1 MITIQQPYMFDKE
14 EYKKISTECIY
25 VAKIVWSREV
35 IFQVVIAKKQVR
47 IFGLL
52 TQNEYFF
59 FKSTLKRKMRTMFA
73 M

>member
-1 MITIQQPYMFDKE
+1 MFDKE

-59 FKSTLKRKMRTMFA
+59 KINPKT
-73 M
+73 